1 MHLVTV
7 LPAWMIA
14 DGEYGDLAVGRAAEF
29 GFALEPESVDVGAF
43 PPGFAQSGDRVPV
56 TTISGS
62 VLRPSSQTP
71 TIVDA
76 GTLMPVL
83 HGAAPSG
90 DGVLARGRLVVEPL
104 LWSSDGVLWPLLP
117 DGVRLWSVDRIRE
130 VATDSTDLDIS
141 PAVSEVDHDAVYLLD
156 LSRP

>member
-1 MHLVTV
+1 M
-7 LPAWMIA
+7 
-14 DGEYGDLAVGRAAEF
+14 
-29 GFALEPESVDVGAF
+29 
-43 PPGFAQSGDRVPV
+43 PV

-62 VLRPSSQTP
+62 VLRPSSQAP

-76 GTLMPVL
+76 GALMPVL

-90 DGVLARGRLVVEPL
+90 EAVLARGRLVVEPL
-104 LWSSDGVLWPLLP
+104 LWSTDGVLWPLLP

-130 VATDSTDLDIS
+130 MATDSTDLDVS
-141 PAVSEVDHDAVYLLD
+141 PEVSEVDHEAVYLLD